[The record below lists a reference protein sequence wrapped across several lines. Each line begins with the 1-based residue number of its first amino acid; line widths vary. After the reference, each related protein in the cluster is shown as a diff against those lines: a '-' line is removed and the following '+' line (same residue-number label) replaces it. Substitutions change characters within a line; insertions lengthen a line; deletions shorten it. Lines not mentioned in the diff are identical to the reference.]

1 MLVVTVY
8 FPASPLS
15 CILSQE
21 PAVQNPD
28 MFELFY
34 YPCAS
39 RRRGDY
45 KLIYNFM
52 TARSFCGFNTSKGS
66 YKDVALSK
74 SALKYA

>member
-39 RRRGDY
+39 MPEQIFVDGYYDIG
-45 KLIYNFM
+45 KIYI
-52 TARSFCGFNTSKGS
+52 R
-66 YKDVALSK
+66 
-74 SALKYA
+74 